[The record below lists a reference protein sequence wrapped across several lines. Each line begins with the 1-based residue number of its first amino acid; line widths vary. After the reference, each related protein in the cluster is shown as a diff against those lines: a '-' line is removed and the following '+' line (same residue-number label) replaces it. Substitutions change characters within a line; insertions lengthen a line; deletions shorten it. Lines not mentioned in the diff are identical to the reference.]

1 MNHPGTRLDE
11 MPTTTLV
18 LAGLAGGIAE
28 VAWVG
33 AYDVVSHASSLEVL
47 RQIVASVAPGLATTP
62 AAPALGMAMHLL
74 LSVALAFA
82 YGKLIA
88 VPVRWCAGPGTS
100 MFAGA
105 VTLGAVWAFN
115 FFVLLPVLNPA
126 FVELMPYAASL
137 VSKLL
142 FGITMGGVLFQRP
155 PLFAAGAFRS
165 GQRSLTNRRAGQ
177 PLLD

>member
-1 MNHPGTRLDE
+1 MNHPGTRLAE
-11 MPTTTLV
+11 MTTTTLV

-33 AYDVVSHASSLEVL
+33 AYDAVNHANSLQVL
-47 RQIVASVAPGLATTP
+47 RQIVASVAPGLTTTS
-62 AAPALGMAMHLL
+62 AAPVLGMAMHLL
-74 LSVALAFA
+74 LSVALAIA

-88 VPVRWCAGPGTS
+88 VPMRCCSGLGAS

-105 VTLGAVWAFN
+105 VALGAVWALN

-142 FGITMGGVLFQRP
+142 FGITMGGVLFKRP
-155 PLFAAGAFRS
+155 HLFAAGAFRS
-165 GQRSLTNRRAGQ
+165 RQSSLTHRRAWQ
-177 PLLD
+177 PPSV